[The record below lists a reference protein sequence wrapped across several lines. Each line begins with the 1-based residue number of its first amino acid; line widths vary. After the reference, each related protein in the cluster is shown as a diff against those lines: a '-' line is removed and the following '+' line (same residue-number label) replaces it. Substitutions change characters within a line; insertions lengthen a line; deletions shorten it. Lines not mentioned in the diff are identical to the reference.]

1 MIFRF
6 TIGGANMK
14 LALIFLLSS
23 IGGVLSGDH
32 FHSFAAGFVIAA
44 VSVGT
49 AYWLAFRSTRYPQLA
64 LLLLLM
70 GMMAKLSITIV
81 GVMWGLKAEVINSPF
96 VFSLSYLFFSIV
108 VTYSY
113 FKLREFQ
120 MSMAS
125 KRVVIN
131 TQQEARDESNEKTA
145 RHLSQLS
152 TN

>member
-6 TIGGANMK
+6 TIGEANMK

-32 FHSFAAGFVIAA
+32 FHSFAAGFGIAA

-64 LLLLLM
+64 LLLLLV
-70 GMMAKLSITIV
+70 GMMAKLAITIA

-108 VTYSY
+108 VTYGY

-120 MSMAS
+120 MSMAA
-125 KRVVIN
+125 KRVVLN
-131 TQQEARDESNEKTA
+131 TQQVEIVENNNKSS

-152 TN
+152 PN

>member
-6 TIGGANMK
+6 TIGEANMK

-32 FHSFAAGFVIAA
+32 FHSFAAGFGIAA

-108 VTYSY
+108 VTYGY

-131 TQQEARDESNEKTA
+131 TQQEERDESSNKTPK
-145 RHLSQLS
+145 QLS
-152 TN
+152 HLTTN

>member
-1 MIFRF
+1 
-6 TIGGANMK
+6 MK

-32 FHSFAAGFVIAA
+32 FHSFAAGFGIAA

-64 LLLLLM
+64 LLLLLV
-70 GMMAKLSITIV
+70 GMMAKLTITIV

-108 VTYSY
+108 VTYGY

-120 MSMAS
+120 MSMAA
-125 KRVVIN
+125 KRVVLN
-131 TQQEARDESNEKTA
+131 THQVEIVENNNKSS

-152 TN
+152 PN